1 MRMGIADTNKVEPTY
16 LTLQA
21 NSMLEWGA
29 LKEPREEWRR
39 EESVGDTDNC
49 NPGPASQKARSVVH
63 EKAQQKLVAE
73 RGLAL
78 PYAKIAIKDNKRIFF
93 ISMMDILSIE
103 AQGNYVLMHR
113 RRESTMLREPISTV
127 AGKLEA
133 HGFVRVHRSI
143 LVNRL
148 HVEYVEVLNSG
159 EYQIVL
165 CGDKRYTVS
174 RSYKNNLLQLAATWI
189 GSLGFHPQR
198 S

>member
-1 MRMGIADTNKVEPTY
+1 MRMETADRNEIEPAY
-16 LTLQA
+16 QTLQA
-21 NSMLEWGA
+21 NSMLEWSA

-39 EESVGDTDNC
+39 EESVGDTNNC
-49 NPGPASQKARSVVH
+49 DPGSASQKARSVVYG
-63 EKAQQKLVAE
+63 KAQQKLVAE
-73 RGLAL
+73 RRLGL

-93 ISMMDILSIE
+93 VSMMDILSIE

-113 RRESTMLREPISTV
+113 RRGSTILREPISTV

-159 EYQIVL
+159 EYQVVL
-165 CGDKRYTVS
+165 SGDKRYTVS
-174 RSYKNNLLQLAATWI
+174 RSYRNNLLQLAATWI
-189 GSLGFHPQR
+189 GSLGFYRQR